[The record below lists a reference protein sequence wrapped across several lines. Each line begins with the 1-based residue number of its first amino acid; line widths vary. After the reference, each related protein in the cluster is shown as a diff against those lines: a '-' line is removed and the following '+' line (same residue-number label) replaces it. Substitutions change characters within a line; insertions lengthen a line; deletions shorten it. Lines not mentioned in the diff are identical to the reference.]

1 LNSEPEILNFKPE
14 INCMKK
20 ILNISIFVIISLV
33 IVACGAYS
41 FTGGNTGD
49 AKTIQIDFFPN
60 QAPLVEPAL
69 TQRFTNDLQ
78 DLFTRQTN
86 LTLTNS
92 NGDLF
97 FSGEITDFRV
107 TPMSG
112 TSNQTAAQNRLTVS
126 VNVRFV
132 NKLVEKDNFEK
143 TFSFYA
149 DYDAN
154 AQLTGS
160 ILQNALDEI
169 VERITQDIF
178 NASVAKW

>member
-1 LNSEPEILNFKPE
+1 
-14 INCMKK
+14 MKK
-20 ILNISIFVIISLV
+20 IILSLIIMSTLISCASWP
-33 IVACGAYS
+33 YS
-41 FTGGNTGD
+41 FTGGNTGA

-60 QAPLVEPAL
+60 QAPLVEPVL

-92 NGDLF
+92 NGDLY

-112 TSNQTAAQNRLTVS
+112 TADQTAAQNRLTVT

-132 NKLVEKDNFEK
+132 NKLEEKDDFEK
-143 TFSFYA
+143 NFSFYSDFPA
-149 DYDAN
+149 GE
-154 AQLTGS
+154 LPTGA
-160 ILQNALDEI
+160 ILENALDEI

>member
-1 LNSEPEILNFKPE
+1 
-14 INCMKK
+14 MKK
-20 ILNISIFVIISLV
+20 IKHILTLTSL
-33 IVACGAYS
+33 ALLLGCGAYS
-41 FTGGNTGD
+41 FTGGNTGN

-60 QAPLVEPAL
+60 NAPLVEPVL

-92 NGDLF
+92 NGDLH
-97 FSGEITDFRV
+97 FSGEITGFRV

-112 TSNQTAAQNRLTVS
+112 TADQTAAQNRLTVT
-126 VNVRFV
+126 VNVRFT
-132 NKLVEKDNFEK
+132 NKLEEKDDFEK
-143 TFSFYA
+143 TFSFYS
-149 DYDAN
+149 DYAAN
-154 AQLTGS
+154 AQLTGGVLES
-160 ILQNALDEI
+160 ALDEI

>member
-1 LNSEPEILNFKPE
+1 
-14 INCMKK
+14 MKQF
-20 ILNISIFVIISLV
+20 IISIFIVVTFIS
-33 IVACGAYS
+33 CGAYS

-92 NGDLF
+92 NGDLY
-97 FSGEITDFRV
+97 FSGEITGYRI

-112 TSNQTAAQNRLTVS
+112 TSNQTAAQNRLTVT

-132 NKLVEKDNFEK
+132 NKLVEEDDFEK
-143 TFSFYA
+143 TFSFYS
-149 DYDAN
+149 DFDAN
-154 AQLTGS
+154 AQLSGS
-160 ILQNALDEI
+160 VLETALDEI
-169 VERITQDIF
+169 LERVIQDIF

>member
-1 LNSEPEILNFKPE
+1 MRKLVSYFLVFITITTL
-14 INCMKK
+14 
-20 ILNISIFVIISLV
+20 IS
-33 IVACGAYS
+33 CGSYS

-60 QAPLVEPAL
+60 NAPLVEPAL

-86 LTLTNS
+86 LTLTNK
-92 NGDLF
+92 NGDLY
-97 FSGEITDFRV
+97 FSGEITGYRV

-112 TSNQTAAQNRLTVS
+112 TSNQTAAQNRLTVT

-132 NKLVEKDNFEK
+132 NKLNEKDDFEN
-143 TFSFYA
+143 TFSFYS
-149 DYDAN
+149 DFDAN

-160 ILQNALDEI
+160 VLENALDEI
-169 VERITQDIF
+169 INRITQDIF
-178 NASVAKW
+178 NASVANW

>member
-1 LNSEPEILNFKPE
+1 MF
-14 INCMKK
+14 
-20 ILNISIFVIISLV
+20 SIFLLQ
-33 IVACGAYS
+33 CGAYS

-69 TQRFTNDLQ
+69 TQRFTNDLH

-86 LTLTNS
+86 LTLTNT
-92 NGDLF
+92 NGDLH
-97 FSGEITDFRV
+97 FSGEITGYRI

-126 VNVRFV
+126 VNVRFE
-132 NKLVEKDNFEK
+132 NKFIEKDNFEK
-143 TFSFYA
+143 TFSFYS
-149 DYDAN
+149 DFDAN
-154 AQLTGS
+154 SQLTGGV
-160 ILQNALDEI
+160 LENALDEVI
-169 VERITQDIF
+169 ERITQDIF

>member
-1 LNSEPEILNFKPE
+1 
-14 INCMKK
+14 MKK
-20 ILNISIFVIISLV
+20 IVYLTLFLISTLLFI
-33 IVACGAYS
+33 ACGAYS

-60 QAPLVEPAL
+60 QASLVEPVL
-69 TQRFTNDLQ
+69 TQRFTNNLQ

-86 LTLTNS
+86 LTLTRT
-92 NGDLF
+92 NGDLY

-112 TSNQTAAQNRLTVS
+112 TSNQTAAQNRLTVT

-132 NKLVEKDNFEK
+132 NKLEVKDDFEK
-143 TFSFYA
+143 TFSFYSDFA
-149 DYDAN
+149 AN
-154 AQLTGS
+154 SQLTGS
-160 ILQNALDEI
+160 VLEAALDEI
-169 VERITQDIF
+169 VERLTQDIF

>member
-1 LNSEPEILNFKPE
+1 
-14 INCMKK
+14 MKK
-20 ILNISIFVIISLV
+20 ILYISFLSLASLLIIS
-33 IVACGAYS
+33 CGAYS

-92 NGDLF
+92 NGDLH

-112 TSNQTAAQNRLTVS
+112 TSDQTAAQNRLTVS
-126 VNVRFV
+126 INVRFA
-132 NKLVEKDNFEK
+132 NKLIEKDNFEK
-143 TFSFYA
+143 TFSFYS

-154 AQLTGS
+154 AQLTGAV
-160 ILQNALDEI
+160 LENALDEI